1 MIMGNLRRCH
11 RVSDSVTYVSTLP
24 SSSPSAALHLA
35 HSDTPRRG
43 PVLTHHQDS
52 VLMHYRFGAVG
63 CGCHCKTPIFI
74 HRDCCVKA
82 VSIARIYHEMEAVR
96 AIGIID
102 R

>member
-24 SSSPSAALHLA
+24 SSSPSAAVHLA
-35 HSDTPRRG
+35 HSDTPRQG
-43 PVLTHHQDS
+43 P